1 MTNNKALD
9 YYEARFNRL
18 STTARQSLENLEKGI
33 RRDIEAEREII
44 LDMIEQTQ
52 CELLALK
59 EKWSE

>member
-1 MTNNKALD
+1 MTNNKAID

>member
-1 MTNNKALD
+1 MTNNKAID
-9 YYEARFNRL
+9 YYEARVNRL